1 MRSAA
6 LIVALLTIV
15 SGVAVPAA
23 ATDMTAAGAHGVDAA
38 VDNSGVDGFG
48 SDPRSQT
55 PTALGRA
62 PLVTQQSSL
71 ERSPQTEISIRVR
84 DDRSAD
90 WRIEMRYDL
99 ETRNETAA
107 FEAFVQEYEQGATDV
122 GPDAAFFQRVSQTA
136 AEQTGRSMTVQNATT
151 TGYVENGTG
160 VLVLR
165 FTWTNFA
172 EQTDEGLRVG
182 DAFSAADGGTW
193 LSSLQS
199 NQNLTIQT
207 PPGYAVSDTDIPL
220 ENNAVVAEGPRTFE
234 STEQLSVSYVSTGS
248 DGAIPWTLV
257 GGGAIIF
264 LVLVAGVVLFARR
277 RPADADT
284 AGPSASTP
292 ARRQEPMPE
301 PADELGTDEEGDDDG
316 EAGEAPDDIDLD
328 LLSDEE
334 RVELLLE
341 RSGGRMKQ
349 ANIVKETGWSDAKV
363 SQLLSAMA
371 DEGRVEKLRLGRE
384 NLISLP
390 DEDED
395 EE

>member
-38 VDNSGVDGFG
+38 VDDSGVDGFG
-48 SDPRSQT
+48 SDSRSQA
-55 PTALGRA
+55 PASLGRA

-71 ERSPQTEISIRVR
+71 EQSPQTEISIRVR

-90 WRIEMRYDL
+90 WRIEMRYEL

-107 FEAFVQEYEQGATDV
+107 FESFVQEYEQGTTDV

-151 TGYVENGTG
+151 TGHVENGTG

-257 GGGAIIF
+257 GGGAIVF
-264 LVLVAGVVLFARR
+264 LVLVAGVVLFTRR
-277 RPADADT
+277 RPTDADT
-284 AGPSASTP
+284 GGLSASTP
-292 ARRQEPMPE
+292 TRRQEPMPE
-301 PADELGTDEEGDDDG
+301 PADELGTDEEADDDG

>member
-23 ATDMTAAGAHGVDAA
+23 ATDMTAVGAHGVDAA
-38 VDNSGVDGFG
+38 VDDSGVGDFG
-48 SDPRSQT
+48 TDSRSQA
-55 PTALGRA
+55 PAALGRA
-62 PLVTQQSSL
+62 PLVTQQTSL
-71 ERSPQTEISIRVR
+71 ERSPRTEISIRVR

-90 WRIEMRYDL
+90 WRIEMRYEL

-107 FEAFVQEYEQGATDV
+107 FEEFAQEYEQGTTDV

-182 DAFSAADGGTW
+182 DAFSAGGGETW
-193 LSSLQS
+193 VTSLQS

-257 GGGAIIF
+257 GGGAIVF
-264 LVLVAGVVLFARR
+264 LVLVAGVVLFTRR
-277 RPADADT
+277 RPGDADAVE
-284 AGPSASTP
+284 PSASTP
-292 ARRQEPMPE
+292 TRRQEPTPE
-301 PADELGTDEEGDDDG
+301 PSDELGTDGEVDDDG
-316 EAGEAPDDIDLD
+316 EAGEAPDDVDLD